1 MIYNKPRDLSWKL
14 LPSLSVKKE
23 KKAKL
28 EENTKN
34 PDNST
39 INSHLHK
46 SPTPIKNDVDI
57 ILDGKAKF
65 VEELQLDENTIIDLT
80 AMPIIDGIPILQ
92 FPDEPYKEPDK
103 FSQKKPS
110 APPLIEKP
118 DTDKRLQKKKESKPK
133 QSAATPTKVRN
144 SKKTYYFK
152 IASFFV
158 LLYFGAIVSFIIPI
172 RPTYSETEKR
182 NLTAFPEFS
191 SKALLSGDYFDNIS
205 TWFSDTFPFREN
217 LTMLNLKIKEFY
229 GTGNIVIHGELDSG
243 DDIPDIPLVEETQ
256 ESTSPPETT
265 LPPTTEPSTTK
276 PVTMPSDD
284 ELAQGGDLDAQKP
297 DFSTQ
302 NLGAIIVAGDSGYEY
317 YSFSKSLA
325 PRYINTISAL
335 NEKVKPKNNV
345 FAMVVP
351 TSIDIT
357 LNDALRAEVNSAN
370 QQKALDYFNGS
381 IKNAITV
388 NSIYD
393 TLRAHRDEYIYFRTD
408 HHWTALGAYYA
419 YVEFCNTKG
428 IAPIPLSDYNTVT
441 YNNFTG
447 TFYTSAGQSS
457 TLKENADYVTTYT
470 PFNNHTCTITKADG
484 IEYEWEIVK
493 DVSDYGTTLK
503 YLTFIGGDNP
513 LTTIVNHD
521 NPSGETCIVI
531 KDSYG
536 NAFVPFL
543 VPHYSKVYVIDPR
556 HFEPSIEDFASDK
569 QIDDVVFVSNIST
582 TRNKIFIES
591 MEELTR

>member
-14 LPSLSVKKE
+14 LPSLSVRKVKKL
-23 KKAKL
+23 KAA
-28 EENTKN
+28 ESTKN
-34 PDNST
+34 PDNLIKT
-39 INSHLHK
+39 NTLHK
-46 SPTPIKNDVDI
+46 APAPKPENIDI

-80 AMPIIDGIPILQ
+80 AMPIIEGIPILQ
-92 FPDEPYKEPDK
+92 FPDEPYKEPEATV
-103 FSQKKPS
+103 KKVPS
-110 APPLIEKP
+110 APPFVEKSQAEKKPKEKKQAPKLIEKEIAH
-118 DTDKRLQKKKESKPK
+118 KR
-133 QSAATPTKVRN
+133 
-144 SKKTYYFK
+144 TYRLK

-158 LLYFGAIVSFIIPI
+158 LLYFGAIVSFMLPL
-172 RPTYSETEKR
+172 RPAYSETEKR
-182 NLTAFPEFS
+182 NLTEFPSFS
-191 SKALLSGDYFDNIS
+191 AEALLNGDYFDNIS
-205 TWFSDTFPFREN
+205 TWFSDTFPFRER
-217 LTMLNLKIKEFY
+217 LTMINLKIKELY
-229 GTGNIVIHGELDSG
+229 GIGNVAIHGEIDAG
-243 DDIPDIPLVEETQ
+243 DDIPDVPMEDTTHTTE
-256 ESTSPPETT
+256 PPATT
-265 LPPTTEPSTTK
+265 LPDTTAPPTTK
-276 PVTMPSDD
+276 PVTVPSDD
-284 ELAQGGDLDAQKP
+284 ELSQAGDQNAQKP
-297 DFSTQ
+297 DYSTQ
-302 NLGAIIVAGDSGYEY
+302 NLGAIIVAGDSAYEY
-317 YSFSKSLA
+317 YSFSQSLA

-335 NEKVKPKNNV
+335 NEKANPKNNV
-345 FAMVVP
+345 FALVIP
-351 TSIDIT
+351 TSIDVT

-370 QQKALDYFNGS
+370 QQKALDYFNSS

-388 NSIYD
+388 NSVYD
-393 TLRAHRDEYIYFRTD
+393 TLRSHRDEYIYFRTD

-428 IAPIPLSDYNTVT
+428 IAPVPLSDYNTVT

-484 IEYEWEIVK
+484 SEYKWDIVK
-493 DVSDYGTTLK
+493 DVSDYGNTLK

-521 NPSGETCIVI
+521 NPNGETCVVI

-543 VPHYSKVYVIDPR
+543 VPHYSTIYVIDPR
-556 HFEPSIEDFASDK
+556 HFEDSLENFTNDK
-569 QIDDVVFVSNIST
+569 EIDDVIFISNIST

-591 MEELTR
+591 MEELTK

>member
-14 LPSLSVKKE
+14 LPSLSVRKLKKL
-23 KKAKL
+23 KAA
-28 EENTKN
+28 ESTKN
-34 PDNST
+34 PDNLIKT
-39 INSHLHK
+39 NTLHK
-46 SPTPIKNDVDI
+46 APAPKPENIDI

-80 AMPIIDGIPILQ
+80 AMPIIEGIPILQ
-92 FPDEPYKEPDK
+92 FPDEPYKEPEATV
-103 FSQKKPS
+103 KKVPS
-110 APPLIEKP
+110 APPFIEKPQAEKKPKEKKQASKLIEKEIAH
-118 DTDKRLQKKKESKPK
+118 KR
-133 QSAATPTKVRN
+133 
-144 SKKTYYFK
+144 TYRLK

-158 LLYFGAIVSFIIPI
+158 LLYFGAIVSFMLPL
-172 RPTYSETEKR
+172 RPAYSETEKR
-182 NLTAFPEFS
+182 NLTEFPSFS
-191 SKALLSGDYFDNIS
+191 AEALLSGDYFDNIS
-205 TWFSDTFPFREN
+205 TWFSDTFPFRER
-217 LTMLNLKIKEFY
+217 LTMINLKIKELY
-229 GTGNIVIHGELDSG
+229 GIGNVAIHGEIDAG
-243 DDIPDIPLVEETQ
+243 DDIPDAPMEDTTHTIE
-256 ESTSPPETT
+256 PPVTT
-265 LPPTTEPSTTK
+265 LPDTTAPPTTN
-276 PVTMPSDD
+276 PVTLPSDD
-284 ELAQGGDLDAQKP
+284 ELSQAGDQNAQKP
-297 DFSTQ
+297 DYSTQ
-302 NLGAIIVAGDSGYEY
+302 NLGAIIVAGDSAYEY
-317 YSFSKSLA
+317 YSFSQSLA

-335 NEKVKPKNNV
+335 NEKANPKNNV
-345 FAMVVP
+345 FALVIP
-351 TSIDIT
+351 TSIDVT

-370 QQKALDYFNGS
+370 QQKALDYFNSS

-388 NSIYD
+388 NSVYD
-393 TLRAHRDEYIYFRTD
+393 TLRSHRDEYIYFRTD

-428 IAPIPLSDYNTVT
+428 IAPVPLSDYNTVT

-484 IEYEWEIVK
+484 SEYKWDIVK
-493 DVSDYGTTLK
+493 DVSDYGNTLK

-521 NPSGETCIVI
+521 NPNGEICVVI

-543 VPHYSKVYVIDPR
+543 VPHYSTIYVIDPR
-556 HFEPSIEDFASDK
+556 HFEDSLENFTNDK
-569 QIDDVVFVSNIST
+569 EIDDVIFISNIST

-591 MEELTR
+591 MEELTK

>member
-14 LPSLSVKKE
+14 LPSLSVRKVKKL
-23 KKAKL
+23 KAA
-28 EENTKN
+28 ESTKN
-34 PDNST
+34 PDNLIKT
-39 INSHLHK
+39 NTLHK
-46 SPTPIKNDVDI
+46 APAPKPENIDI

-80 AMPIIDGIPILQ
+80 AMPIIEGIPILQ
-92 FPDEPYKEPDK
+92 FPDEPYKEPEATV
-103 FSQKKPS
+103 KKVPS
-110 APPLIEKP
+110 APPFVEKPQAEKKPKEKKQAPKLIEKEIAH
-118 DTDKRLQKKKESKPK
+118 KR
-133 QSAATPTKVRN
+133 
-144 SKKTYYFK
+144 TYRLK

-158 LLYFGAIVSFIIPI
+158 LLYFGAIVSFMLPL
-172 RPTYSETEKR
+172 RPAYSETEKR
-182 NLTAFPEFS
+182 NLTEFPSFS
-191 SKALLSGDYFDNIS
+191 AEALLNGDYFDNIS
-205 TWFSDTFPFREN
+205 TWFSDTFPFRER
-217 LTMLNLKIKEFY
+217 LTMINLKIKELY
-229 GTGNIVIHGELDSG
+229 GIGNVAIHGEIDAG
-243 DDIPDIPLVEETQ
+243 DDIPDVPMEDTTHTTE
-256 ESTSPPETT
+256 PPATT
-265 LPPTTEPSTTK
+265 LPDTTAPPTTK
-276 PVTMPSDD
+276 PVTVPSDD
-284 ELAQGGDLDAQKP
+284 ELSQAGDQNAQKP
-297 DFSTQ
+297 DYSTQ
-302 NLGAIIVAGDSGYEY
+302 NLGAIIVAGDSAYEY
-317 YSFSKSLA
+317 YSFSQSLA

-335 NEKVKPKNNV
+335 NEKANPKNNV
-345 FAMVVP
+345 FALVIP
-351 TSIDIT
+351 TSIDVT

-370 QQKALDYFNGS
+370 QQKALDYFNSS

-388 NSIYD
+388 NSVYD
-393 TLRAHRDEYIYFRTD
+393 TLRSHRDEYIYFRTD

-428 IAPIPLSDYNTVT
+428 IAPVPLSDYNTVT

-484 IEYEWEIVK
+484 SEYKWDIVK
-493 DVSDYGTTLK
+493 DVSDYGNTLK

-521 NPSGETCIVI
+521 NPNGETCVVI

-543 VPHYSKVYVIDPR
+543 VPHYSTIYVIDPR
-556 HFEPSIEDFASDK
+556 HFEDTLENFTNDK
-569 QIDDVVFVSNIST
+569 EIDDVIFISNIST

-591 MEELTR
+591 MEELTK

>member
-14 LPSLSVKKE
+14 LPSLSVRKVKKL
-23 KKAKL
+23 KAA
-28 EENTKN
+28 ESTKN
-34 PDNST
+34 PDNLIKT
-39 INSHLHK
+39 NTLHK
-46 SPTPIKNDVDI
+46 APAPKPENIDI

-80 AMPIIDGIPILQ
+80 AMPIIEGIPILQ
-92 FPDEPYKEPDK
+92 FPDEPYKEPEATV
-103 FSQKKPS
+103 KKVPS
-110 APPLIEKP
+110 APPFVEKSQAEKKPKEKKQAPKLIEKEIAH
-118 DTDKRLQKKKESKPK
+118 KR
-133 QSAATPTKVRN
+133 
-144 SKKTYYFK
+144 TYRLK

-158 LLYFGAIVSFIIPI
+158 LLYFGAIVSFMLPL
-172 RPTYSETEKR
+172 RPAYSETEKR
-182 NLTAFPEFS
+182 NLTEFPSFS
-191 SKALLSGDYFDNIS
+191 AEALLSGDYFDNIS
-205 TWFSDTFPFREN
+205 TWFSDTFPFRER
-217 LTMLNLKIKEFY
+217 LTMINLKIKELY
-229 GTGNIVIHGELDSG
+229 GIGNVAIHGEIDAG
-243 DDIPDIPLVEETQ
+243 DDIPDAPMEDTTHTTE
-256 ESTSPPETT
+256 PPETT
-265 LPPTTEPSTTK
+265 LPGTTAPQTTN
-276 PVTMPSDD
+276 PVTLPSDD
-284 ELAQGGDLDAQKP
+284 ELSQAGDQNAQKP
-297 DFSTQ
+297 DYSTQ
-302 NLGAIIVAGDSGYEY
+302 NLGAIIVAGDSAYEY
-317 YSFSKSLA
+317 YSFSQSLA

-335 NEKVKPKNNV
+335 NEKANPKNNV
-345 FAMVVP
+345 FALVIP
-351 TSIDIT
+351 TSIDVT

-370 QQKALDYFNGS
+370 QQKALDYFNSS

-388 NSIYD
+388 NSVYD
-393 TLRAHRDEYIYFRTD
+393 TLRSHRDEYIYFRTD

-428 IAPIPLSDYNTVT
+428 IAPVPLSDYNTVT

-484 IEYEWEIVK
+484 SEYKWDIVK
-493 DVSDYGTTLK
+493 DVSDYGNTLK

-521 NPSGETCIVI
+521 NPNGETCVVI

-543 VPHYSKVYVIDPR
+543 VPHYSTIYVIDPR
-556 HFEPSIEDFASDK
+556 HFEDSLENFTNDK
-569 QIDDVVFVSNIST
+569 EIDDVIFISNIST

-591 MEELTR
+591 MEELTK